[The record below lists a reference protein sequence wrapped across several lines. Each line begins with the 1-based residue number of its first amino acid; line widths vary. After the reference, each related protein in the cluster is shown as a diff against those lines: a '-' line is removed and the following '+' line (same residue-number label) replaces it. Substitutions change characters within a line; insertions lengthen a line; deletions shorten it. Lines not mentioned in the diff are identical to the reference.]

1 MMMERA
7 GEPAQQAFGDDLT
20 SSNDRVQLQPYN
32 AWQRINLKNFLW
44 KYVASGSAETP
55 AAVLA
60 VLAVDEDPLIR
71 KRCAENLNCNGD
83 VLAHLA
89 DDSEAAVRAAVAR
102 NKHTPLFVLRKLTS
116 DKSAVVR
123 FGIAANPE
131 MPDAILLSLFMDP
144 DPYVAERA
152 SKTLAA

>member
-1 MMMERA
+1 MKQP
-7 GEPAQQAFGDDLT
+7 GEPAKLAFDGELT
-20 SSNDRVQLQPYN
+20 NGNHTSPSQPYN
-32 AWQRINLKNFLW
+32 GWQRINLANFLW
-44 KYVASGSAETP
+44 KYVASGGAETP
-55 AAVLA
+55 SAVLA
-60 VLAVDEDPLIR
+60 VLAVDQDPLIR
-71 KRCAENLNCNGD
+71 KRCAENLNCNGE
-83 VLAHLA
+83 VLAHL
-89 DDSEAAVRAAVAR
+89 SEDTEESVRAAVAR
-102 NKHTPLFVLRKLTS
+102 NKHTPLFVLRKLTT